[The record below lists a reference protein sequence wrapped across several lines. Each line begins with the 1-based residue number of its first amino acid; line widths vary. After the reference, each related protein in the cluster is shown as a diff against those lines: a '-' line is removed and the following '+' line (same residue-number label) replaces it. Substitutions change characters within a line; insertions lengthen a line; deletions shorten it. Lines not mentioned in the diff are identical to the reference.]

1 MSILGISCAT
11 KLISLGII
19 NEQGVRLETSIAEI
33 QAERVMFYVKES
45 GIKPE
50 EIDGIAI
57 TIGPGSYSGL
67 RAGLA
72 TAKTL
77 SQTLSLPLMGISTLE
92 AIAYNL
98 VDMEGTIAVLLD
110 ARMDEYNF
118 ALFGAIAGK
127 MKRLTEDLVLKW
139 EVLIERLAEISGKI
153 WVVGKTLPLKEMQS
167 WPKNI
172 CFAEETHSHPYGV
185 NVARLGMLK
194 KEAGQTDD
202 PLTLAPHYSHTV
214 SVKEFRK
221 G

>member
-1 MSILGISCAT
+1 VHTLGISCAT

-19 NEQGVRLETSIAEI
+19 DEQGVRLETSISEI
-33 QAERVMFYVKES
+33 QAERIMFYVKES

-77 SQTLSLPLMGISTLE
+77 AQTLSLPLMGISTLE
-92 AIAYNL
+92 TIAYNL
-98 VDMEGTIAVLLD
+98 VEMEGTIVVLLD

-118 ALFGAIAGK
+118 ALFGASAGK

-153 WVVGKTLPLKEMQS
+153 WVVGNTRPLKEIRN
-167 WPKNI
+167 WPENI
-172 CFAEETHSHPYGV
+172 RFAEEIHAHPYGV
-185 NVARLGMLK
+185 NVARLGMQK
-194 KEAGQTDD
+194 KEAGFADD
-202 PLTLAPHYSHTV
+202 PLTLTPHYSHKI
-214 SVKEFRK
+214 SFKEYK
-221 G
+221 